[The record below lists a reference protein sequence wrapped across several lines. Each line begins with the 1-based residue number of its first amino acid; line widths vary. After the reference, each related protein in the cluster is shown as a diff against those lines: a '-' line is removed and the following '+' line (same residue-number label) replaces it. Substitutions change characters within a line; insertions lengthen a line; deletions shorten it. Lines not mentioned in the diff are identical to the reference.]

1 MNTMMIKII
10 LVIILYQILV
20 CESVTINNN
29 HNNNNNGDDE
39 NGDLTD
45 IVQQWNNRFDMTN
58 FGQQLMTWNDR
69 LQKLLSTK
77 INVSH
82 DCRYALNEYFKNPF
96 RHNWTMK
103 S

>member
-29 HNNNNNGDDE
+29 HNNNE

-69 LQKLLSTK
+69 LQKLLSTQT
-77 INVSH
+77 NVSH